1 MTVSI
6 IAILAA
12 NDVIGRDNDLPWH
25 MPADLKRFK
34 TLTMGHHLIM
44 GRKTFDSIRR
54 PLPGRIN
61 VVVTRNVDFS
71 PDGVAVARSVDE
83 AISKAE
89 AAGDEE
95 IFIAGGAEIFAQTL
109 HRADRMYLT
118 RLHAEIEG
126 DTYFPEFD
134 DVNEWKLV
142 DAEHFEPDEKNAW
155 PYSFLTYERGPDRV
169 EAEDRLHVGAD

>member
-12 NDVIGRDNDLPWH
+12 NDVIGRDNKLPWH

-34 TLTMGHHLIM
+34 ALTMGHHLIM
-44 GRKTFDSIRR
+44 GRKTFDSIGK

-71 PDGVAVARSVDE
+71 PEGVAVARSLEE
-83 AISKAE
+83 AIGKAE
-89 AAGDEE
+89 AAGDDE
-95 IFIAGGAEIFAQTL
+95 IFIAGGAEIFAQAL
-109 HRADRMYLT
+109 HRAGRMHLT
-118 RLHAEIEG
+118 RLHAEFEG
-126 DTYFPEFD
+126 DTFFPEFD

-142 DAEHFEPDEKNAW
+142 DAEHFEPDEKNAY
-155 PYSFLTYERGPDRV
+155 PYSFLTYERSTERIEP
-169 EAEDRLHVGAD
+169 EDLLDA

>member
-6 IAILAA
+6 IAILSA
-12 NDVIGRDNDLPWH
+12 NDVIGLDNRLPWH

-34 TLTMGHHLIM
+34 SLTMGHHVIM
-44 GRKTFDSIRR
+44 GRKTFQSMGK
-54 PLPGRIN
+54 PLPGRITA
-61 VVVTRNVDFS
+61 VVTRDAGFS
-71 PDGVAVARSVDE
+71 PEGVAVARSVEE

-118 RLHAEIEG
+118 RIHSEFEG
-126 DTYFPEFD
+126 DTFFPEFD
-134 DVNEWKLV
+134 DVAEWKLV
-142 DAEHFEPDEKNAW
+142 DAEHLESDEKNAW
-155 PYSFLTYERGPDRV
+155 PYSFLTYEREWSAGEPAR
-169 EAEDRLHVGAD
+169 APC

>member
-6 IAILAA
+6 IAIVAA
-12 NDVIGRDNDLPWH
+12 NDVIGRGNQLPWH

-34 TLTMGHHLIM
+34 QLTMGHHLIM
-44 GRKTFDSIRR
+44 GRKTYQSLGK

-61 VVVTRNVDFS
+61 VVVTRNLDFT

-89 AAGDEE
+89 AAGDDE
-95 IFIAGGAEIFAQTL
+95 IFIGGGADIYAQTL
-109 HRADRMYLT
+109 HRADRMYIT
-118 RLHAEIEG
+118 RLHGEPEG
-126 DTYFPEFD
+126 DTFFPEFD

-142 DAEHFEPDEKNAW
+142 DAEHFEADERNEY
-155 PYSFLTYERGPDRV
+155 PYSFLTYERSKS
-169 EAEDRLHVGAD
+169 